1 MLTDR
6 FVASLQEQSGDV
18 SVEVVS
24 LRELAHDIT
33 DAMLTGFAAPRLQD
47 VIDKVVAADGLVVVT
62 PIFKASF
69 PGLFKSF
76 IDVLDADALIGK
88 PVLLAATGG
97 TARHSL
103 AIDHSLRPLF
113 AYLQALVVP
122 TGVFA
127 SSHDWGTEGANA
139 LNARIDRASGERSA
153 CSRAPARDARRTTT
167 STCSA
172 SRSWQRPTPAAEP
185 VATDR
190 ALLSCGVQGRQRWLV
205 CQMSEPGAR
214 YSMRSVA
221 RLSLI
226 DQSSE

>member
-1 MLTDR
+1 MTRIVAISSGLSDPSTTRMLADR
-6 FVASLQEQSGDV
+6 LVESLNRQSGDV

-33 DAMLTGFAAPRLQD
+33 DATLTGFAAPRLQD
-47 VIDKVVAADGLVVVT
+47 VIDKVVAADGLVVVV

-76 IDVLDADALIGK
+76 IDALEADALTGK

-103 AIDHSLRPLF
+103 AIDHTLRPLF

-127 SSHDWGTEGANA
+127 SSYDWGTDGGDA
-139 LNARIDRASGERSA
+139 LGQRIDRAAGELISLLKGAGTGRSKDDDFDLFSETFLA
-153 CSRAPARDARRTTT
+153 
-167 STCSA
+167 A
-172 SRSWQRPTPAAEP
+172 SNPNA
-185 VATDR
+185 
-190 ALLSCGVQGRQRWLV
+190 G
-205 CQMSEPGAR
+205 
-214 YSMRSVA
+214 
-221 RLSLI
+221 
-226 DQSSE
+226 